1 MSLLYERIGRVLN
14 NRLQKGTKR
23 ELNVELQKF
32 HQTLVDFSSNDY
44 LSLSS
49 NANIK
54 DNIKDLIN
62 AGDYVLGSKG
72 SRLLDGND
80 TQHSLLEN
88 QLKNFYNDGQS
99 SALLFNSGFDA
110 NYSIFSTL
118 ADRNDYI
125 IFDEFIHA
133 SVHDGMRA
141 SRTNNIKSFKHSDIN
156 HFREILN
163 EILVKGENVSVFIA
177 VESVYSMDGD
187 VCPLKEL
194 VDIIKPYQNVHL
206 IVDEA
211 HSTGIVGKNGR
222 GLCYYLGIEKEV
234 LVRLHT
240 FGKALCSA
248 GG

>member
-1 MSLLYERIGRVLN
+1 MSLLYERIDRVLN

-88 QLKNFYNDGQS
+88 QLKN
-99 SALLFNSGFDA
+99 
-110 NYSIFSTL
+110 
-118 ADRNDYI
+118 
-125 IFDEFIHA
+125 
-133 SVHDGMRA
+133 
-141 SRTNNIKSFKHSDIN
+141 
-156 HFREILN
+156 
-163 EILVKGENVSVFIA
+163 
-177 VESVYSMDGD
+177 
-187 VCPLKEL
+187 
-194 VDIIKPYQNVHL
+194 
-206 IVDEA
+206 
-211 HSTGIVGKNGR
+211 
-222 GLCYYLGIEKEV
+222 
-234 LVRLHT
+234 
-240 FGKALCSA
+240 
-248 GG
+248 